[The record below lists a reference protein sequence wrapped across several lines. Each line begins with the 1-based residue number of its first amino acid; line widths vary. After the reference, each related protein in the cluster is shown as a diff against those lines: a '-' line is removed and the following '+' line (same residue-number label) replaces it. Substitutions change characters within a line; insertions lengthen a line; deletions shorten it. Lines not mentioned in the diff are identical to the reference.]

1 MASIIILSGDLVTG
15 NLIMNDHGH
24 TNASR
29 REIIT
34 WVIQQGAPNV
44 STITNIVE
52 KQGSRDIFN
61 PDPRPIGNN
70 WQGTVSPSLKIPA
83 SESYS
88 IFWKDF
94 SGNPHQFDPVIQI
107 NNDKSKDLT
116 IKKKTKKVV
125 AKV

>member
-15 NLIMNDHGH
+15 NLTMNDHGH
-24 TNASR
+24 TNASKG
-29 REIIT
+29 EVIT
-34 WVIQQGAPNV
+34 WVIQQGAPNI
-44 STITNIVE
+44 SAITNIVE
-52 KQGSRDIFN
+52 KQGSSDIFK

-70 WQGTVSPSLKIPA
+70 WQGTVNPKLQIPA

-94 SGNPHQFDPVIQI
+94 SGNPHKFDPVIQI
-107 NNDKSKDLT
+107 NNDIIKNLP
-116 IKKKTKKVV
+116 IKKKAKKVV